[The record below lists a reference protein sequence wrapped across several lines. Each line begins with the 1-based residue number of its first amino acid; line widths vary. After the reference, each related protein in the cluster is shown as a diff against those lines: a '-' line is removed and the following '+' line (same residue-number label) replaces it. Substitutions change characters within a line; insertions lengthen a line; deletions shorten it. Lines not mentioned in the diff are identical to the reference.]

1 MVNLA
6 AAEPGPNQAY
16 LQSKLYTTT
25 EGLEALVRI
34 LGHELNITC
43 RSCPAD
49 LIRSAVSCPVNC
61 KLPLD
66 SQGEGGR
73 ENEVNVWRAL
83 FGSKKETHHSKRPE
97 IKIEVCTPYF
107 NLPSMCVWP
116 NRNCVLASN
125 I

>member
-1 MVNLA
+1 M
-6 AAEPGPNQAY
+6 
-16 LQSKLYTTT
+16 
-25 EGLEALVRI
+25 
-34 LGHELNITC
+34 
-43 RSCPAD
+43 
-49 LIRSAVSCPVNC
+49 SCPVSC

-97 IKIEVCTPYF
+97 IRIEVCTPYF

-116 NRNCVLASN
+116 NSNCALVSN
-125 I
+125 IESPMAGKLEVASELIGVGGRDLL